1 MNLKEAKQ
9 FVADFVTGDHTPEEY
24 AAFLRWL
31 RGATA
36 QELNAIADEHESM
49 HEHWDVAGLVPSE
62 EWKGRLEAEL
72 DRMEKEVP
80 VREIGEN
87 WFMRRKSWVAAA
99 SVAVVLA
106 GGAILFTQH
115 KAMKDDSGRPELLAV
130 VKTVVN
136 PSGAEEKQLVKQVVL
151 SDGSKVSLNVAS
163 TLKYPETFSGAGR
176 IVELSGEA
184 YFEVV
189 PDASKPFRVLIKDAV
204 VQVLGTHFNVRAY
217 ADEPASRTILIDGS
231 VEMKSQSETAVLKP
245 GQQAEIAYAS
255 TGAGGEIVKSE
266 VDVNAVMG
274 WMKGDFKYT
283 DEGIYTVMQ
292 VISRYFNVHIQFDPG
307 VPNKKGSGIVSKS
320 NGLQGNLS
328 LIRSS
333 MGLNVSLSSDEK
345 TVRVSL

>member
-1 MNLKEAKQ
+1 L
-9 FVADFVTGDHTPEEY
+9 
-24 AAFLRWL
+24 
-31 RGATA
+31 
-36 QELNAIADEHESM
+36 
-49 HEHWDVAGLVPSE
+49 
-62 EWKGRLEAEL
+62 
-72 DRMEKEVP
+72 
-80 VREIGEN
+80 
-87 WFMRRKSWVAAA
+87 
-99 SVAVVLA
+99 
-106 GGAILFTQH
+106 
-115 KAMKDDSGRPELLAV
+115 
-130 VKTVVN
+130 
-136 PSGAEEKQLVKQVVL
+136 
-151 SDGSKVSLNVAS
+151 
-163 TLKYPETFSGAGR
+163 
-176 IVELSGEA
+176 
-184 YFEVV
+184 
-189 PDASKPFRVLIKDAV
+189 
-204 VQVLGTHFNVRAY
+204 
-217 ADEPASRTILIDGS
+217 
-231 VEMKSQSETAVLKP
+231 LKP